1 MSRSIAMRRRIG
13 FDREAVASAALAF
26 GRSAARRRLSSR
38 AQRLLARHLKA
49 TGASITVLVM
59 AIAAQTPS
67 FLDARSLAMSVG
79 NNRIG
84 R

>member
-1 MSRSIAMRRRIG
+1 
-13 FDREAVASAALAF
+13 
-26 GRSAARRRLSSR
+26 
-38 AQRLLARHLKA
+38 LKA
-49 TGASITVLVM
+49 LGASITVLVM

-67 FLDARSLAMSVG
+67 FLDARSLAMNVG